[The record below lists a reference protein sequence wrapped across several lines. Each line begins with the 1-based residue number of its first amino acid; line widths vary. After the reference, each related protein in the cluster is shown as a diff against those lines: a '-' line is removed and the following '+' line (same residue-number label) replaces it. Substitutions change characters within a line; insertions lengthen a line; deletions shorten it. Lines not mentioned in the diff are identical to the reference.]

1 MVKVLTKRWFEQ
13 MDERTNYFDKT
24 SIYLHNYI
32 HGEVIKRIAG
42 QFVRVKFKGAG
53 EYDGEWANGGNISI
67 MFDETI
73 FSDMDTPVIAD
84 IPFGDSDGYVKI
96 NAGSRRVTF
105 EPKVPVQGVDR
116 DFSIMGYSF
125 EQIGS
130 MSGDKCIFDMV
141 IHVAPDGVEYED
153 DVSKH
158 NVTIGVID
166 KDTGNPFLDARRLPD
181 SRISE
186 LTRVSA
192 STISHLRS
200 GKRDLDNLAHHT
212 FSMLSQFG
220 ELRVLDGMIYDGLEN
235 VSDSFQHIFVPST
248 ERLRIVLIDGREYTL
263 KGDANLIAD
272 HYDDAVRGFNDSSNS
287 VRFDGLIDGNGVF
300 ANAVMIP
307 KANISEI
314 VWDTTSE

>member
-1 MVKVLTKRWFEQ
+1 MVKALTKRWFEE
-13 MDERTNYFDKT
+13 MDTRTNYFDKA
-24 SIYLHNYI
+24 SAYLHYYV

-53 EYDGEWANGGNISI
+53 EYDGEWANGGDISI
-67 MFDETI
+67 LFDETI
-73 FSDMDTPVIAD
+73 FSDMDTSVIAD
-84 IPFGDSDGYVKI
+84 IPFGDSAGRVKI

-130 MSGDKCIFDMV
+130 MTGDKCIFDMV

-212 FSMLSQFG
+212 FSMLSQYG
-220 ELRVLDGMIYDGLEN
+220 ELRVLDGMIYDALEN
-235 VSDSFQHIFVPST
+235 VSDSFQHIFAPST
-248 ERLRIVLIDGREYTL
+248 ERLRIVLVDGREYTL
-263 KGDANLIAD
+263 KGDADLIAD